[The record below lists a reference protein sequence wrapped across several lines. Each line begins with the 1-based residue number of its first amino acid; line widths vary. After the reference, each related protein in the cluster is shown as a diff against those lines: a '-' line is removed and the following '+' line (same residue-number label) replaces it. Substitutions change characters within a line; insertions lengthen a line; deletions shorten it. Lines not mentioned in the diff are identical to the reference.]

1 MAIGDM
7 LHKAVSALTHY
18 GGHNRESA
26 RRFLGRCTVRE
37 SKAIADVKD
46 MNEFEEAVGRVLDRQ
61 ERHDNGD

>member
-1 MAIGDM
+1 MATDDT
-7 LHKAVSALTHY
+7 LKNAVSVLTHF

-26 RRFLGRCTVRE
+26 RRFLGRCTAKEIR
-37 SKAIADVKD
+37 SLAAATD